1 MISKVKALLHHSAGW
16 VLTAVFLLPLFWVLV
31 ASLRE
36 PGLPPPNTVEWWP
49 TDPQWHNYQAI
60 FERVPMTRYMTNSVL
75 VVATAVP
82 LTLII
87 ASMAGFGMSQLPRQP
102 RRQLVYLSIALLIV
116 PAAAVWLFRFQIL
129 RWLGLLDT
137 LWALILPAF
146 TGSNALFVLLFYWT
160 FRRIPGEM
168 FEAAQL
174 DGATAVTVWWR
185 LALPLSR
192 PTIVGVAVLTF
203 VMYWSDFISP
213 ILYIF
218 DPQNYTLAVGLQILN
233 QLDRTN
239 WSLLMAGAVVMTL
252 PVILLFI
259 LLQRFFLHDLSLS
272 NLFDKN

>member
-1 MISKVKALLHHSAGW
+1 MISKLRAILHHGAGW

-31 ASLRE
+31 ASLRM

-49 TDPQWHNYQAI
+49 ADAQWSNYQVI
-60 FERVPMTRYMTNSVL
+60 FERVPMTRYISNSIL

-82 LTLII
+82 ITLLI
-87 ASMAGFGMSQLPRQP
+87 ASMAGFGMSQLPTRP

-129 RWLGLLDT
+129 RWLGLLDSM
-137 LWALILPAF
+137 WALILPAF

-160 FRRIPGEM
+160 FRRIPAEM

-185 LALPLSR
+185 LALPLAR
-192 PTIVGVAVLTF
+192 PTIVGVTILTF

-239 WSLLMAGAVVMTL
+239 WSLLMAGAVVMTA
-252 PVILLFI
+252 PVILMFI
-259 LLQRFFLHDLSLS
+259 FLQRFFLHDLSLS
-272 NLFDKN
+272 NLFEKN